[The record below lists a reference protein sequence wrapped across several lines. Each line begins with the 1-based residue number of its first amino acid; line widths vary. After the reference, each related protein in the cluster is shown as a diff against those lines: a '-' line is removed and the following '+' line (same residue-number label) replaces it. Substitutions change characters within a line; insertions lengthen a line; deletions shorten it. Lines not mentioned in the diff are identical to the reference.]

1 MDRVRLF
8 YKDMGEIIGGDGCS
22 VIRLVDEAEQR
33 SLCFIC
39 DKHMADQLTM
49 RLNSAAPCYKL
60 LPEVLLGVLTD
71 ESTQLEITIYGIMS
85 GEYLVGVENK
95 ATSTFKPIRM
105 SDAVLLHYIAKVP
118 LYIMSSLMDTQST
131 AYVPNPVGLSVPI
144 NTLETKRL
152 QQELERAVDEED
164 YRKASLLHE
173 ELQKRQEV

>member
-1 MDRVRLF
+1 
-8 YKDMGEIIGGDGCS
+8 
-22 VIRLVDEAEQR
+22 
-33 SLCFIC
+33 
-39 DKHMADQLTM
+39 
-49 RLNSAAPCYKL
+49 
-60 LPEVLLGVLTD
+60 
-71 ESTQLEITIYGIMS
+71 MS

-95 ATSTFKPIRM
+95 STSTFKPIRM

-164 YRKASLLHE
+164 YMKASLLHE
-173 ELQKRQEV
+173 ELQKRQDV